1 MATASTSDIRRR
13 LRSLGKRRARITRD
27 DVALTEDIQQ
37 ALQDAEGLVS
47 VTEQAELLGLHRT
60 TLYRVYK

>member
-1 MATASTSDIRRR
+1 MATASTPDIRRR
-13 LRSLGKRRARITRD
+13 LRSLGKRRARMERED
-27 DVALTEDIQQ
+27 EVLTKDIQQ
-37 ALQDAEGLVS
+37 ALEDAEGLLS